1 VRRSLGP
8 VIPSRT
14 SLPPARRLARRAVT
28 AVLAAAAAAALAA
41 PTTALAADD
50 RPAFVIA
57 VLGDSYASGEGS
69 PDVHGNHSWLGDL
82 FAPECLQIP
91 FTPAPCYPEKWWAP
105 DAWYEGRE
113 AFFPQ
118 QDDEG
123 WQDDAR
129 RCHRSSKAPGPHAA
143 MLLAERFRDV
153 RIEVL
158 DFACGGS
165 EIGPG
170 MLEGWAGPEPPFGAP
185 NLGSQIHAVRDYAAA
200 TGRHIDATV
209 VNIGGNDGEFAEL
222 VKECLNI
229 VSLTDDCSNNQTLNR
244 IRFLSDDK
252 LAPPYPHV
260 NAAMSERYARMNTV
274 IEQSS
279 NAAGRPDELYLT
291 ALPNPAHDA
300 PPADAPAGTSGEY
313 CDGTQT
319 TDPWYKNAT
328 RNESVAIEGVVA
340 GLNLA
345 MDRAAARHGWT
356 FMSEMFD
363 DWEDHGICAGAQ
375 SFFRTN
381 DKALKYQGDEG
392 LIAPHISPGIAHGN
406 ENGYKN
412 RAARIA
418 DALEAHMR
426 MSFRAPVLQLDGVE
440 PGEAFKVSWT
450 DPSPKH
456 LAETRW
462 ELRMVSGGSMQ
473 GRGSDASPGQIGFV
487 RESAKDF
494 SWRVPETGEFQVRVR
509 GCRRTRGGGAHYC
522 GPFSEA
528 ITVVNAV
535 PGTPQ
540 ELRRVAL
547 LPLDDKAVAHPIRL
561 AWSAGAGT
569 PPSTTYEVQYRRP
582 ADQCTITPLGGCPSA
597 TATTTSTRIALP
609 GYGEWLF
616 RIRACS
622 AAGCSPYSGS
632 LTAEVSR
639 L

>member
-1 VRRSLGP
+1 MRRSFGP
-8 VIPSRT
+8 VISSRI
-14 SLPPARRLARRAVT
+14 P
-28 AVLAAAAAAALAA
+28 LAALAAAAALALAA
-41 PTTALAADD
+41 PTAAVADDD
-50 RPAFVIA
+50 RPKFVIA

-69 PDVHGNHSWLGDL
+69 PDVYGNHSWLGDL

-252 LAPPYPHV
+252 IEPPYPNV
-260 NAAMSERYARMNTV
+260 NAALSERYARMNTV

-291 ALPNPAHDA
+291 GLPNPAHDA
-300 PPADAPAGTSGEY
+300 PPADAPAGTTGEY

-319 TDPWYKNAT
+319 TDPWYKNLT
-328 RNESVAIEGVVA
+328 RNESVATEGVVA

-345 MDRAAARHGWT
+345 MDRAAERHGWT

-418 DALEAHMR
+418 DAFEAHMR
-426 MSFRAPVLQLDGVE
+426 MIFRAPVLELGGVE

-462 ELRMVSGGSMQ
+462 ELRVTAAGSPLAQSRVS
-473 GRGSDASPGQIGFV
+473 DTSPGQIGFV
-487 RESAKDF
+487 RESSKDF
-494 SWRVPETGEFQVRVR
+494 SWRVPDTGEFQVRVR
-509 GCRRTRGGGAHYC
+509 GCRRTRGGGASPHYC
-522 GPFSEA
+522 GPFSPPV
-528 ITVVNAV
+528 TVVNVV
-535 PGTPQ
+535 PVTPQ
-540 ELRRVAL
+540 KLRRVAL
-547 LPLDDKAVAHPIRL
+547 QPLDDKAVIHPIRL
-561 AWSAGAGT
+561 AWSAPAGA
-569 PPSTTYEVQYRRP
+569 PQSTTYELQYRRP
-582 ADQCTITPLGGCPSA
+582 TDRCSFFMFVRGCASVTT
-597 TATTTSTRIALP
+597 TATTARIALP
-609 GYGEWLF
+609 TDGEWMF
-616 RIRACS
+616 RIRACTT
-622 AAGCSPYSGS
+622 AGCSPYSS
-632 LTAEVSR
+632 SISADVAR